1 MNARLRT
8 RNWLRLAGAAAC
20 LLAAVALHG
29 GNYKFYHLD
38 SKRGLPHQQ
47 VEALEFDADGTLWI
61 GTRNGLSHYDGYSIR
76 TYYHTDD
83 SHSLRHNLV
92 HALHVDEQQRLWV
105 CTETGICRYRPES
118 DDFRCYSAPEG
129 LFWSVAE
136 DNEGRMFFGGNSLC
150 RYDEAAD
157 SLMPL
162 PVLTD
167 AFVNSL
173 AVSPS
178 GHLYVATNSE
188 ILCYDSSLSHITRL
202 PETFYADFLTSRNV
216 IVPLFFDS
224 QGRLWVGRNGKG
236 VMNIDLQTGR
246 SQVLEAGEISSGFV
260 RSITEDAE
268 HRMWLGTEKGITVLH
283 PDGRREILRHRFQ
296 DAHSL
301 SDDAIY
307 TIVFDKAQNIWV
319 GSYFGGVDYLLSAN
333 QQFTFFEPG
342 EGENQLPARVPRMMT
357 EDGDATLWI
366 ATEDGGVC
374 TIDTQSGL
382 CRQFRGI
389 TGLGTNIH
397 ALMYDSV
404 HNELWIGTRF
414 EGIYRYDLSS
424 HSSRHYLYG
433 RGLTSE
439 GCFCLVQQR
448 DGQLWVATMQ
458 GLRRYDRQSDT
469 FGPIGH
475 TVLDNAFIYT
485 LHTDRKNNLWVG
497 TNNHGIYR
505 IDATTGKVTGFCR
518 EDNSGLRDNYII
530 CLHEDSNGRLW
541 IGTNNNGLQY
551 LDPATGTIGS
561 ISEEILSRCTV
572 CSFEEDG
579 EGNLWV
585 STSQGL
591 FRYNLSSHAI
601 TCFSSETNGL
611 PSNQFNYS
619 SSLRTRDGHL
629 FFGTINGLIALTPS
643 TMRQDK
649 GPFIVHLRQ
658 IPDDTQRLVLSH
670 KQASQ
675 FTIEYGVI
683 RPEGTAGIAYQVRLE
698 GVDRE
703 WRDVGSERRISGYK
717 LPSGTYHLH
726 VRANNSNEGWEECP
740 VRTLEIVVRPPFWR
754 SGWAYA
760 LYLLLIAGITY
771 GIWRFTQMRMR
782 EKNAMRMAHIERE
795 HLREL
800 DKAKTD
806 FFATA
811 AHELK
816 TPLTLIT
823 APLLSIKHEEL
834 GADSQQHLNMAIK
847 NADKMQELI
856 GELVTF
862 NKIETGGF
870 PFYLQQ
876 GNPLN
881 FITRA
886 LMPFREACRQKQ
898 LTLNVRTED
907 NGEEVWFSPS
917 YLERILNNLMSNAIK
932 FTPEGGSISVEA
944 CITGRD
950 DSEFTFLRFDV
961 RDTGIG
967 IVPEEL
973 QNIFQRFYQTK
984 RGYNADNSGW
994 GIGLSLVKR
1003 LVDAQK
1009 GHIDV
1014 ESTVGQG
1021 SCFSVWLC
1029 TTSSAFAPECLIT
1042 DADTV
1047 VPVEQ
1052 YRFTEA
1058 TNMAGT
1064 FPQGDEAEVLHAEA
1078 EDANRPT
1085 LLIVDDSTDLLHFL
1099 RQTFLPNYSVITA
1112 TNGREALWMA
1122 HEHDVQMVISD
1133 VMMPEMDG
1141 NELCQSLK
1149 ADMQTSHIPVIL
1161 LTAKSGQQDVYE
1173 GYQSGAEAYVSKPF
1187 DPEILQLQVGN
1198 ILRLIK
1204 QRQQEIATADGNGI
1218 AETTLSEIDKTFVQ
1232 KMSDLVEAN
1241 LANSD
1246 FGIADITQHLGVSRS
1261 LLHLKMKNIL
1271 GMSMGDYI
1279 RRKRLDKACQM
1290 LLKGYNVSETAYA
1303 TGFSDPNYFS
1313 KAFKKHIGVSPSD
1326 YKG

>member
-1 MNARLRT
+1 MPDIRRTFRLCCT
-8 RNWLRLAGAAAC
+8 IVAAC
-20 LLAAVALHG
+20 LLGNLCPLAS
-29 GNYKFYHLD
+29 NYKFYHLD

-61 GTRNGLSHYDGYSIR
+61 GTRNGLSRYDGYGIH

-92 HALHVDEQQRLWV
+92 HALHVDGQQRLWV

-118 DDFRCYSAPEG
+118 DDFRCYSAPDG

-136 DNEGRMFFGGNSLC
+136 DNDGRLFFGGNSLC
-150 RYDEAAD
+150 RYDEDAD

-173 AVSPS
+173 AVSPT
-178 GHLYVATNSE
+178 GQLYVATNSE
-188 ILCYDSSLSHITRL
+188 ILCYDKTLAHITRL

-216 IVPLFFDS
+216 IVPLHFDS
-224 QGRLWVGRNGKG
+224 RGRLWVGRNGKG
-236 VMNIDLQTGR
+236 VMNIDLQTGQR
-246 SQVLEAGEISSGFV
+246 EVLEAGEISSGFV
-260 RSITEDAE
+260 RSITEDAR
-268 HRMWLGTEKGITVLH
+268 HRVWLGTEKGITVLH

-296 DAHSL
+296 DATSL

-307 TIVFDKAQNIWV
+307 TIVFDKAQNMWV

-333 QQFTFFEPG
+333 QQFTFYEPG
-342 EGENQLPARVPRMMT
+342 EGEGHLLARVPRMMT
-357 EDGDATLWI
+357 EDSDGTLWI

-374 TIDTQSGL
+374 TLDTRTGH
-382 CRQFRGI
+382 CRQFSGI
-389 TGLGTNIH
+389 AGLGTNVH
-397 ALMYDSV
+397 ALMYDSA
-404 HNELWIGTRF
+404 HHEMWIGTRF
-414 EGIYRYDLSS
+414 EGIYRYDLRS
-424 HSSRHYLYG
+424 HASRHYLYSH
-433 RGLTSE
+433 GLTSE
-439 GCFCLVQQR
+439 GCFWLTQQH

-469 FGPIGH
+469 FVPIGH
-475 TVLDNAFIYT
+475 AVLDNVFIYT
-485 LHTDRKNNLWVG
+485 LHTDRRNNLWVG

-505 IDATTGKVTGFCR
+505 IDAATGQVTGYSR
-518 EDNSGLRDNYII
+518 EDGSGLRDNYII
-530 CLHEDSNGRLW
+530 CLHEDAGGRLW

-551 LDPATGTIGS
+551 LDPATRAIGS
-561 ISEEILSRCTV
+561 ISEEMLSRCTV

-601 TCFSSETNGL
+601 TRFSSETNGL

-619 SSLRTRDGHL
+619 SSLRTRDGRL
-629 FFGTINGLIALTPS
+629 YFGTINGLIALMPGA
-643 TMRQDK
+643 MRQDK
-649 GPFIVHLRQ
+649 GPFRVHLRQ
-658 IPDDTQRLVLSH
+658 IADNTSRLVLSH

-683 RPEGTAGIAYQVRLE
+683 RPEGTAGITYQVRLE
-698 GVDRE
+698 GVDRG

-726 VRANNSNEGWEECP
+726 VRANNSSEGWDECP
-740 VRTLEIVVRPPFWR
+740 VRTLEIVVRPPLWQ

-760 LYLLLIAGITY
+760 IYLLLIAGITY
-771 GIWRFTQMRMR
+771 GVWRFFQMRMR
-782 EKNAMRMAHIERE
+782 EKNDVRMANLERE

-823 APLLSIKHEEL
+823 APLRSIKHEEL
-834 GADSQQHLNMAIK
+834 DADSQRHLSMAIK

-870 PFYLQQ
+870 PFYLQR
-876 GNPLN
+876 GNPLD
-881 FITRA
+881 FIARA

-898 LTLNVRTED
+898 LILNVRTED

-932 FTPEGGSISVEA
+932 FTPQGGSISVDA

-950 DSEFTFLRFDV
+950 ESDLTFLRFDV

-967 IVPEEL
+967 IVTEEL

-1003 LVDAQK
+1003 LVDTQK

-1014 ESTVGQG
+1014 ESTVGKG
-1021 SCFSVWLC
+1021 TCFTVWLC
-1029 TTSSAFAPECLIT
+1029 ATASAFAPESLIT

-1052 YRFTEA
+1052 YRFAEA
-1058 TNMAGT
+1058 ANMASTVRQGEGT
-1064 FPQGDEAEVLHAEA
+1064 ETGDKAA

-1085 LLIVDDSTDLLHFL
+1085 LLIADDSTDLLHFL
-1099 RQTFLPNYSVITA
+1099 RQTFQPHYSIITA
-1112 TNGREALWMA
+1112 TNGSEALRLA

-1141 NELCQSLK
+1141 NELCQRLK

-1161 LTAKSGQQDVYE
+1161 LTAKGEQQDIYE
-1173 GYQSGAEAYVSKPF
+1173 GYQSGAEAYVAKPF

-1204 QRQQEIATADGNGI
+1204 QRQQEIATADGSGI
-1218 AETTLSEIDKTFVQ
+1218 AETSLSEIDKVFVK

-1246 FGIADITQHLGVSRS
+1246 FGIADITEHLGVSRS

-1279 RRKRLDKACQM
+1279 RHKRLDKACRM
-1290 LLKGYNVSETAYA
+1290 LVKGYNVSETAYA